1 MKSHWTQS
9 ASIISSVT
17 LLFAGN
23 LLAADGDQRTF
34 DFGKYGSIS
43 ATETIHTPGV
53 WEGRIDGKDAAA
65 GGWLMQ
71 IETNVGRVLVAHGAD
86 GRVLQSLPLG
96 NGTFNVFEQEAP
108 FGGIA

>member
-1 MKSHWTQS
+1 MKSQWTQS
-9 ASIISSVT
+9 ASIICSVT

-65 GGWLMQ
+65 GGWLMK

>member
-34 DFGKYGSIS
+34 DFGEYGSIS
-43 ATETIHTPGV
+43 AAETIHTLSV
-53 WEGRIDGKDAAA
+53 WERPI
-65 GGWLMQ
+65 
-71 IETNVGRVLVAHGAD
+71 
-86 GRVLQSLPLG
+86 
-96 NGTFNVFEQEAP
+96 
-108 FGGIA
+108 

>member
-9 ASIISSVT
+9 ASIICSVT

-23 LLAADGDQRTF
+23 LLAADGDRRTF

>member
-1 MKSHWTQS
+1 MTHHLTYS
-9 ASIISSVT
+9 ASSFCSVT

-23 LLAADGDQRTF
+23 LLAADGDRRTF
-34 DFGKYGSIS
+34 DFGAYGSIN

-71 IETNVGRVLVAHGAD
+71 I
-86 GRVLQSLPLG
+86 
-96 NGTFNVFEQEAP
+96 
-108 FGGIA
+108 

>member
-1 MKSHWTQS
+1 MAPSAPPKRFTHW
-9 ASIISSVT
+9 AY
-17 LLFAGN
+17 
-23 LLAADGDQRTF
+23 
-34 DFGKYGSIS
+34 GK
-43 ATETIHTPGV
+43 
-53 WEGRIDGKDAAA
+53 GRIDGKDAAA

>member
-9 ASIISSVT
+9 ASIICSVT

-23 LLAADGDQRTF
+23 LLAADGDRRTF

-53 WEGRIDGKDAAA
+53 WEGRIDGKNAVA